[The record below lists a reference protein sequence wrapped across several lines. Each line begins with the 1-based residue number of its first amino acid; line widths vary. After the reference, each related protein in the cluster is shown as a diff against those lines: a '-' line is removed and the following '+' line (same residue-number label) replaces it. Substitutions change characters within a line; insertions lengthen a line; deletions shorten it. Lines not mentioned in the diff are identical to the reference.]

1 MPRHFSMPKIEFE
14 SVEDYYTF
22 YVLILGVPEEVFWH
36 FPYKSLMKIADN
48 YTAYKSW
55 EKWIEYERMQK
66 K

>member
-22 YVLILGVPEEVFWH
+22 WH
-36 FPYKSLMKIADN
+36 FPYKSLMKISDN